1 MGAQHNGSG
10 GPPRATYV
18 DTTIK
23 EHVFD
28 LVNTHASNIDS
39 ADKAALRV
47 VNRECMRFVSENAT
61 KLSYKVRIFEDF

>member
-1 MGAQHNGSG
+1 M
-10 GPPRATYV
+10 
-18 DTTIK
+18 DTTVK
-23 EHVFD
+23 ELVFD

-61 KLSYKVRIFEDF
+61 KLSYKVRIFEEF